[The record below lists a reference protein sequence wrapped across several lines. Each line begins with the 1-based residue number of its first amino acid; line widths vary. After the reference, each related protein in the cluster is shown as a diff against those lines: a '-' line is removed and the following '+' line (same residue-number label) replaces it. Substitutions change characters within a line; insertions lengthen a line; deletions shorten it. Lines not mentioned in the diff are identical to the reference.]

1 MTEPAEVIG
10 QALTGLANDRR
21 RTANHYVN
29 ATARPGSDPVL
40 RRLLSDDGFL
50 EARQFSY
57 FIPNRRNF
65 SYSDT
70 DGPRELKQILLV
82 PYGVAEDVARLTS
95 SRPIDRVVS
104 TIEAVGS
111 SGVVPYPG
119 NPLFL
124 MPATLDAETRSTAK
138 AARLLRAATSRTG
151 PTPHFVI
158 NRNGDISVGP
168 SVDAETTFLPDYAD
182 NGVFVALESA
192 VAIYREDH
200 AARRYD
206 RLVELPFTDTQLFTL
221 AILVAKLLTATGTAV
236 PRTFNS
242 ALTAADAGF
251 AYLRPADSAPIG
263 LISGNFGTAA
273 PTLPWEAT
281 NLEYRTAD
289 QFFVNVDQQG
299 SFALATDVWRP
310 TEAPRPIAGREAVRT
325 VIGTLDTAGAE
336 SVAQGAYATLAS
348 GERSNEMQ
356 TMARQRL
363 FVMRRRVAHR
373 DADNAD
379 EHAAGASSAMN
390 TTQQVERDVRNAEPH
405 TYNFDTGLW
414 LDRGAF

>member
-10 QALTGLANDRR
+10 QALTGLANGRR
-21 RTANHYVN
+21 RTANNYVN

-40 RRLLSDDGFL
+40 RRLMSDDGFL
-50 EARQFSY
+50 EERQFSY

-70 DGPRELKQILLV
+70 DEPRELKQILIV
-82 PYGVAEDVARLTS
+82 PYGVAEDVARLKS
-95 SRPIDRVVS
+95 SRPIDRIVNTVE
-104 TIEAVGS
+104 TVGS
-111 SGVVPYPG
+111 AGVVPYPG
-119 NPLFL
+119 NSLFL
-124 MPATLDAETRSTAK
+124 MPATLDAETRSVPK

-168 SVDAETTFLPDYAD
+168 SVDAETTFLPDFAD
-182 NGVFVALESA
+182 NGVFIAIESA
-192 VAIYREDH
+192 VIIYREDH

-206 RLVELPFTDTQLFTL
+206 RLVELPFNGTQIFTL
-221 AILVAKLLTATGTAV
+221 SVLVAKLLTATGTAI

-242 ALTAADAGF
+242 DLTAADAGF
-251 AYLRPADSAPIG
+251 AYLRPADSAPSG
-263 LISGNFGTAA
+263 LISGNLGTSA

-281 NLEYRTAD
+281 NLEYPTAD
-289 QFFVNVDQQG
+289 QFLGRVDQQG
-299 SFALATDVWRP
+299 YFTLSTDVWRS
-310 TEAPRPIAGREAVRT
+310 TEAPRPIAGREAVRA
-325 VIGTLDTAGAE
+325 VIGTIDTAGAE
-336 SVAQGAYATLAS
+336 SIAQGAYALLAS

-356 TMARQRL
+356 TVARQRM

-379 EHAAGASSAMN
+379 EHAAGASAAIN
-390 TTQQVERDVRNAEPH
+390 TTQQVENAVRNAEPH